1 MDVYVVTTTQKWI
14 GKTLYDDGHRIMG
27 IFNAHET
34 AKLFIDL
41 LVKDNEKDYADGI
54 GGYGVVEERPIELS
68 EQINLVGSE
77 ELREQRNQVLAEYA
91 GTNKTVSQL
100 IDLALLGNGMLK
112 GEALSQF
119 IKRSVELIG

>member
-1 MDVYVVTTTQKWI
+1 MSFV
-14 GKTLYDDGHRIMG
+14 
-27 IFNAHET
+27 
-34 AKLFIDL
+34 
-41 LVKDNEKDYADGI
+41 
-54 GGYGVVEERPIELS
+54 
-68 EQINLVGSE
+68 
-77 ELREQRNQVLAEYA
+77 EQRNQVLAEYA

>member
-1 MDVYVVTTTQKWI
+1 MRSRRKMKEDMTNTN
-14 GKTLYDDGHRIMG
+14 H
-27 IFNAHET
+27 
-34 AKLFIDL
+34 KLD
-41 LVKDNEKDYADGI
+41 
-54 GGYGVVEERPIELS
+54 
-68 EQINLVGSE
+68 

>member
-77 ELREQRNQVLAEYA
+77 ECVRNMIIKDHYTKGYCHCKYFIRRENIR
-91 GTNKTVSQL
+91 
-100 IDLALLGNGMLK
+100 M
-112 GEALSQF
+112 
-119 IKRSVELIG
+119 SVEDK

>member
-1 MDVYVVTTTQKWI
+1 MSFVS
-14 GKTLYDDGHRIMG
+14 
-27 IFNAHET
+27 NAT
-34 AKLFIDL
+34 KFS
-41 LVKDNEKDYADGI
+41 
-54 GGYGVVEERPIELS
+54 PS
-68 EQINLVGSE
+68 T
-77 ELREQRNQVLAEYA
+77 A